1 MPVCNRRLRDNEHCK
16 PKRQPLSKV
25 ATTSKPAYRLAFPS
39 HKRIIHV
46 ALIDSHEEP
55 ESLRVLLKN
64 EHKAVTATKT
74 LTGIIADGP
83 RYARYR
89 VQV

>member
-1 MPVCNRRLRDNEHCK
+1 MLNAAK
-16 PKRQPLSKV
+16 S
-25 ATTSKPAYRLAFPS
+25 AYRLAFPS

-55 ESLRVLLKN
+55 ESFRVLLKN
-64 EHKAVTATKT
+64 AHKAVRAIKT
-74 LTGIIADGP
+74 LTGIIPDGP
-83 RYARYR
+83 HYARYR